1 MKKVVIKVLVVL
13 LVGVSLLGLPLL
25 AGKIA
30 DALPNRSLDP
40 DGAFWWI
47 SIHHIAQA
55 LLFIPLFFVV
65 KLIFPK
71 VDFKLR
77 KGNVKLGLSYV
88 WKFTLFFLVYTVIA
102 YGITYFTDSFSAFR
116 YPMRAN
122 NILGY
127 LGFQLFLSGPSE
139 ELIFRSFGIGVIA
152 FFIPKKI
159 FNNKISLATII
170 VAVIFALS
178 HVGISFSPFKLS
190 YSLMQVFYAF
200 GLGLI
205 YGHCFE
211 KTDSIIYPMMIHSI
225 SNVISVGVTILVTVL
240 L

>member
-1 MKKVVIKVLVVL
+1 MIKKVSKVLGVL
-13 LVGVSLLGLPLL
+13 LVGVLLLGLPML
-25 AGKIA
+25 AGDIA
-30 DALPNRSLDP
+30 DLFPNRSLDP

-55 LLFIPLFFVV
+55 LLFVPLFFVV
-65 KLIFPK
+65 KLVFPK

-77 KGNVKLGLSYV
+77 KGNVKQGFSYV
-88 WKFTLFFLVYTVIA
+88 WKFTVFFLVYTAIA
-102 YGITYFTDSFSAFR
+102 YGITYFTDSFSVFR

-139 ELIFRSFGIGVIA
+139 ELIFRSFGIGVVA
-152 FFIPKKI
+152 FLIPKKI
-159 FNNKISLATII
+159 FNNKISVATII
-170 VAVIFALS
+170 VAVIFALA
-178 HVGISFSPFKLS
+178 HVGISFSPFSLS

-211 KTDSIIYPMMIHSI
+211 KTDSVIYPMMIHSI
-225 SNVISVGVTILVTVL
+225 SNVISVGVTILITVL
-240 L
+240 I

>member
-1 MKKVVIKVLVVL
+1 MKKIVLKVLVVL
-13 LVGVSLLGLPLL
+13 LVAISLLGLPML

-30 DALPNRSLDP
+30 DLIPNRSLDP

-55 LLFIPLFFVV
+55 LLFVPLFLIV

-77 KGNVKLGLSYV
+77 IGNVKQGFSYV
-88 WKFTLFFLVYTVIA
+88 WKFAVFFLVYTAIA
-102 YGITYFTDSFSAFR
+102 YGITYFTDSFSVFR

-152 FFIPKKI
+152 LLIPKRI

-170 VAVIFALS
+170 VAIIFALA
-178 HVGISFSPFKLS
+178 HVGISFSPFNLS

-200 GLGLI
+200 GLGLV

-225 SNVISVGVTILVTVL
+225 SNVISVGVTILITFL
-240 L
+240 I